1 MKKWASFMAFIV
13 PVNVQNECEPYFLVS
28 LRIDIKIMY
37 FSIWAQIEYNLTTSK
52 MPVYKLKLSRIIH

>member
-1 MKKWASFMAFIV
+1 MAFI
-13 PVNVQNECEPYFLVS
+13 VNVQNECEPYFLVS

-37 FSIWAQIEYNLTTSK
+37 FSIWAQIEYNLTTIK

>member
-1 MKKWASFMAFIV
+1 MAFIV
-13 PVNVQNECEPYFLVS
+13 PVNVQNECKQYFLVS

-37 FSIWAQIEYNLTTSK
+37 FSIWAQIEYNLTTIK